1 MRIRSASNGIT
12 AMAVAGTYVV
22 LVGWDMS
29 EAEILD
35 KQVLGFALRRQR
47 QSDGERI
54 WLSGMKTFES
64 VEPHPIPGALVSS
77 FVHPLQTF
85 QWCDYSAAPDQQYIY
100 TVVAMTGT
108 PGALVSGPFV
118 DLAVKTEPVDQG
130 KHAIFFNRGAV
141 GSQEYARVFQN
152 MPPDVV
158 GPAAFDWLSRGLVE
172 GLEAFI
178 AQAGQGDQ
186 LLGAFFEFKSPRIY
200 TALKAASARGA
211 TVRVLYDGDSE
222 GVANEKALEG
232 QGLTGMVKA
241 REHSGGFAH
250 NKFLVLRRGGESLQV
265 WTGSTNLSTNG
276 MFGHSNNAHIVRDG
290 AIAQKY
296 FDYWTLLDSDKTRK
310 PTATRDE
317 ILSPLPPANPSLD
330 ALFSPRLNLDALDW
344 YARLAAQASRGIFM
358 TFAFGMNSRFVPAFD
373 VTDNVIR
380 FALMEKKGTGTTYQ
394 EQAAEID
401 RIRHHPNVTISVGN
415 HIELNTFDRWLAELD
430 RIDDNAHVLYV
441 HTKYMLVDPLGD
453 DPIVVVGSANF
464 SAASTTDN
472 DENMLVIRGDTNV
485 ADVYMGEFMRLFS
498 HYAFRESLTFK
509 GALTPASALE
519 RKYLIAS
526 TEWIRGPGRG
536 QSYFRPGTDRTL
548 RRLYFSGQ

>member
-1 MRIRSASNGIT
+1 M
-12 AMAVAGTYVV
+12 
-22 LVGWDMS
+22 W
-29 EAEILD
+29 
-35 KQVLGFALRRQR
+35 
-47 QSDGERI
+47 
-54 WLSGMKTFES
+54 
-64 VEPHPIPGALVSS
+64 
-77 FVHPLQTF
+77 
-85 QWCDYSAAPDQQYIY
+85 
-100 TVVAMTGT
+100 
-108 PGALVSGPFV
+108 
-118 DLAVKTEPVDQG
+118 
-130 KHAIFFNRGAV
+130 
-141 GSQEYARVFQN
+141 
-152 MPPDVV
+152 
-158 GPAAFDWLSRGLVE
+158 
-172 GLEAFI
+172 
-178 AQAGQGDQ
+178 
-186 LLGAFFEFKSPRIY
+186 
-200 TALKAASARGA
+200 
-211 TVRVLYDGDSE
+211 
-222 GVANEKALEG
+222 
-232 QGLTGMVKA
+232 KA

-290 AIAQKY
+290 VIAQKY
-296 FDYWTLLDSDKTRK
+296 FEYWTLLDSDKTRK
-310 PTATRDE
+310 PSATQAE
-317 ILSPLPPANPSLD
+317 ILSPLPPANPTLD
-330 ALFSPRLNLDALDW
+330 ALFSPRLGLDALDW
-344 YARLAAQASRGIFM
+344 YAKLASQAARGVFM
-358 TFAFGMNSRFVPAFD
+358 TFAFGMNDRFVPAFD

-401 RIRHHPNVTISVGN
+401 RIRRHPNVTVSVGN

-472 DENMLVIRGDTNV
+472 DENMLVIRGDTSV
-485 ADVYMGEFMRLFS
+485 ADVYTGEFMRLFS

-526 TEWIRGPGRG
+526 TEWILGPGRG
-536 QSYFRPGTDRTL
+536 QGYFRPGPDRTL